1 MNKTDDTKIIN
12 DKPSE
17 DFFCTAVE
25 DPDDST
31 QISALLKGFEN
42 SIKKQMPDAT
52 QTEFQLVVSTMSADE
67 FVDKYFPS
75 GVCTTDFWLLANT
88 LVDDEFYSLITSMF
102 EDTQLSKSPV
112 DPETVYGKVGYERLR
127 FVLMN
132 HYYDLDAGAPF
143 FARAHYDGVYANEF
157 PVDYKRALEML
168 LRYTEISGNTTKE
181 FARFFSVCG
190 EEDSAKLLA
199 NLIADQAVGTFSYL
213 TQKSTSE
220 IEARVRAK
228 ALDLLEEYGLSK
240 VKENFDLGFVID
252 THGNLL
258 RYFGNDS
265 TITVPEGTT
274 CIAEYAFPS
283 NAHTIRLPK
292 TVVEIGDMALANFQN
307 IYIAGNIK
315 NIGYGGLGA
324 GPSLTEVGPVITVY
338 APSDAH
344 IVAEYCKENDII
356 FVVQ

>member
-1 MNKTDDTKIIN
+1 MSKIYDNKTIN
-12 DKPSE
+12 ERPIETICLTSE
-17 DFFCTAVE
+17 DENA
-25 DPDDST
+25 ST
-31 QISALLKGFEN
+31 QRSALLGWFEN
-42 SIKKQMPDAT
+42 CIKKQVPYDYQA
-52 QTEFQLVVSTMSADE
+52 EFWRIVGNLSAE
-67 FVDKYFPS
+67 ALADKYFPT
-75 GVCTTDFWLLANT
+75 GVFSAEFWMLANT
-88 LVDDEFYSLITSMF
+88 LEDDEFYPLITSMF

-112 DPETVYGKVGYERLR
+112 DPETVYGKVSYERLR

-181 FARFFSVCG
+181 FERLFTACG
-190 EEDSAKLLA
+190 MEAASRLLA
-199 NLIADQAVGTFSYL
+199 DLIAADAVGAFIYL
-213 TQKSTSE
+213 AQNSSSE
-220 IEARVRAK
+220 IEVCVIEK
-228 ALDLLEEYGLSK
+228 ALNLSKEYGLSK
-240 VKENFDLGFVID
+240 VKENFDLGYVID

-274 CIAEYAFPS
+274 CIAAYAFPS

-315 NIGYGGLGA
+315 NIGYGGLGT

-344 IVAEYCKENDII
+344 TVAEYCKENDII